1 MIWFV
6 SLRFLMSMVKGLSIL
21 FIYSKNH
28 LLVLLIFA
36 IDYLI
41 SFYFI
46 SAQIFMISFLLLF
59 FFCCCSS
66 FSSCFRCRVRLSI
79 WCFFLFL
86 EVDCIAVNSPLRTAL
101 AASHRF
107 WVVLFSLSFASR
119 NTLFSLLVSSVTCW
133 LFRDVFFNLHVFV
146 FLIDFFFLAIDI

>member
-1 MIWFV
+1 M
-6 SLRFLMSMVKGLSIL
+6 
-21 FIYSKNH
+21 
-28 LLVLLIFA
+28 
-36 IDYLI
+36 
-41 SFYFI
+41 
-46 SAQIFMISFLLLF
+46 
-59 FFCCCSS
+59 
-66 FSSCFRCRVRLSI
+66 
-79 WCFFLFL
+79 FL

-146 FLIDFFFLAIDI
+146 FLIDFFFLAIDIYSHSVLVREDAWYDFNFLKFTEVWFLTQDMVYPGECSMCTWEEGVFFCIWMECPEDINEIHLI